1 MEFARKIK
9 DEEKQGRATMVLST
23 PDDERLREKFYDQV
37 VSTAR
42 MGNSGHKSGPTCH
55 VLVWSFLSSRIRK
68 SKIFSTEK
76 FWTNILLSLKSWF

>member
-37 VSTAR
+37 DSTAR
-42 MGNSGHKSGPTCH
+42 MGTSGHKSGPN
-55 VLVWSFLSSRIRK
+55 LPRA
-68 SKIFSTEK
+68 
-76 FWTNILLSLKSWF
+76 SLEFFIKQN